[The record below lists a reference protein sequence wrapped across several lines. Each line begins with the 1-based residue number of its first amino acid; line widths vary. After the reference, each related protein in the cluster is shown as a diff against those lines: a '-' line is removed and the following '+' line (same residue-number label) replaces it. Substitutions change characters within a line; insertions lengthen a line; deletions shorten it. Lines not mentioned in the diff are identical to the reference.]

1 VAVAYRGAGIGGTAA
16 AAAAAVHT
24 GAGLRARFMIAW
36 AGVTRAPCGR
46 AQRAACAR
54 RVGHAASLASIRLGA
69 QLTGWCAC
77 GIFAAA
83 AAAEGEATQQQS
95 CEG

>member
-16 AAAAAVHT
+16 AAAAAVQA

-46 AQRAACAR
+46 AQRAACAC
-54 RVGHAASLASIRLGA
+54 RVGHAAGLASIRLSA
-69 QLTGWCAC
+69 
-77 GIFAAA
+77 
-83 AAAEGEATQQQS
+83 
-95 CEG
+95 